1 MDMIDQVLW
10 EQELTDHL
18 NRDTKQ
24 RDVPQ
29 GHDEGPEELVDLA
42 RVYGL
47 DELDELDDTSRYEPP
62 LESKHYSSIVVVL
75 LGALAILVV
84 STVGWLIGYF
94 LL

>member
-10 EQELTDHL
+10 EQELADHL

-42 RVYGL
+42 RVYG
-47 DELDELDDTSRYEPP
+47 LDELDDTSRYEPP

-84 STVGWLIGYF
+84 STVGWLVGYF

>member
-1 MDMIDQVLW
+1 VDMIDQVLW
-10 EQELTDHL
+10 EQELADHL

-29 GHDEGPEELVDLA
+29 GHDEEPEELVDLA

-47 DELDELDDTSRYEPP
+47 DELDDTPRYEPP
-62 LESKHYSSIVVVL
+62 LESKHYSSVVVVL
-75 LGALAILVV
+75 LGALAILAV
-84 STVGWLIGYF
+84 STVGWLVGYF